1 TSSASDHLL
10 AITYGNG
17 LYVAVGLR
25 ALATSADGITWANPV
40 VIPVR
45 HLQAVTFGNGWF
57 VAAANPGGIYVSTNG
72 IDWSFRGSFDLVT
85 RSPSY
90 GVTYGDDSFIA
101 VGLLGQV
108 LESGLFH
115 PPPPVI
121 EMGITQGD
129 RRFVSFTGPVLHG
142 YEIQKSDFLTGAW
155 E

>member
-1 TSSASDHLL
+1 
-10 AITYGNG
+10 
-17 LYVAVGLR
+17 
-25 ALATSADGITWANPV
+25 V
-40 VIPVR
+40 VIPIR

-115 PPPPVI
+115 PPPPVV
-121 EMGITQGD
+121 EMAVTRGD

-142 YEIQKSDFLTGAW
+142 YEIQKSDFLSGAW
-155 E
+155 EPLFTVTNLSPRTTIPDASATNSATRFYRAKLLD